1 MLIFKKGSKTL
12 TIHTVG
18 QLLAKGS
25 VSFSFFFAYV
35 SFFEWTL
42 HKYLMHSQIWNYPFH
57 AHALVHHGL
66 FRADRSYHPQA
77 GVDIRKVT
85 FAWWNAPG
93 LYLLHTPLLF
103 LGVQLFGWSVFWGGT
118 IALFSYYFLYESL
131 HWCMHVPTNRWIER
145 TRTFQWLNAHHFI
158 HHRYAFRNLNVVF
171 PLADWL
177 LGTLAPVSTLTQADR
192 QLLLKGSGF
201 ASAPTQEFQTE
212 SQHQA
217 G

>member
-1 MLIFKKGSKTL
+1 
-12 TIHTVG
+12 
-18 QLLAKGS
+18 
-25 VSFSFFFAYV
+25 
-35 SFFEWTL
+35 
-42 HKYLMHSQIWNYPFH
+42 
-57 AHALVHHGL
+57 
-66 FRADRSYHPQA
+66 
-77 GVDIRKVT
+77 
-85 FAWWNAPG
+85 
-93 LYLLHTPLLF
+93 
-103 LGVQLFGWSVFWGGT
+103 
-118 IALFSYYFLYESL
+118 
-131 HWCMHVPTNRWIER
+131 MHVPMNRWIER
-145 TRTFQWLNAHHFI
+145 TRAFQWLNAHHFI